1 MRNKKINSILNAI
14 FRLISYTIV
23 VINLFTGGIF
33 LYLIAPYT
41 SYFFFNDLR
50 FWKYLKYYH
59 KYFFYSASYIWALL
73 NRERGLIKSVLTLT
87 SDPMDRPD
95 PALFCIAKHWNLPAD
110 SCGECYRCCIFVIEC
125 CFLDKSKNRCMT
137 YGSLYW
143 KYFNCGRFP
152 SSQAMLDYVK
162 CPKYEIQN

>member
-1 MRNKKINSILNAI
+1 MLSAL
-14 FRLISYTIV
+14 FRLMSYTIV
-23 VINLFTGGIF
+23 VINLVTGGIF

-73 NRERGLIKSVLTLT
+73 RREQGLIKTVLPLT
-87 SDPMDRPD
+87 SPPMDRPD
-95 PALFCIAKHWNLPAD
+95 PALFHINKHWNLPED
-110 SCGECYRCCIFVIEC
+110 SCGECNRCCTFVLDC
-125 CFLDKSKNRCMT
+125 CFLDKSKNRCVAF
-137 YGSLYW
+137 GSLFW

-152 SSQAMLDYVK
+152 SSQAMLHYVQ
-162 CPKYEIQN
+162 CPKYEMQN